1 MPETITIGS
10 VPYLNARPL
19 VFGLDQRP
27 QVRLRLELP
36 CDLGRLLARG
46 EVDVALLPAIEYVRL
61 AAESRERAR
70 AGPAR
75 LPAGRQAGVVGLP
88 VAAIG
93 SRGPVGSVRL
103 FGYSEPARIRRV
115 LLDPASRT
123 SNALGRLIVVR
134 RMGVQPHFV
143 LPDPIGPARQPATAR
158 FVAVPGGDA
167 VASPAP
173 SRPPDAELVM
183 GDRGLVAERPQ
194 AQWVHDLGL
203 EWERMIHRPFIYAFW
218 VARADAPLERI
229 MDVLASA
236 RDAGLAARDQIV
248 AEAPAAC
255 GVPADVARRH
265 LFEQIQYGFGP
276 KEQQG
281 LEVFYRMAAQEGLAP
296 DGVRLEMARTR

>member
-1 MPETITIGS
+1 MPETITIGA

-19 VFGLDQRP
+19 IFGLDQRP
-27 QVRLRLELP
+27 GVLARLELP

-61 AAESRERAR
+61 AAESRERPR
-70 AGPAR
+70 GR
-75 LPAGRQAGVVGLP
+75 RGDSPAGRQAGVVGLP

-103 FGYSEPARIRRV
+103 FGYSEPGRIRRV

-134 RMGVQPHFV
+134 RLAHGEPHFV
-143 LPDPIGPARQPATAR
+143 LPDPIG
-158 FVAVPGGDA
+158 
-167 VASPAP
+167 PAP

-194 AQWVHDLGL
+194 AKWVHDLGL

-218 VARADAPLERI
+218 VARADAPLGRL

-236 RDAGLAARDQIV
+236 RDAGLAARDQIA
-248 AEAPAAC
+248 AEAPAVC

-265 LFEQIQYGFGP
+265 LFEQVQYGFGP

>member
-1 MPETITIGS
+1 MPETVTIGA

-36 CDLGRLLARG
+36 CDLGLLLTRG

-61 AAESRERAR
+61 AAESRERPR

-75 LPAGRQAGVVGLP
+75 VVGLP

-134 RMGVQPHFV
+134 RLAHGEPHFV
-143 LPDPIGPARQPATAR
+143 LPDPIG
-158 FVAVPGGDA
+158 
-167 VASPAP
+167 PAP

-194 AQWVHDLGL
+194 AKWVHDLGL

-218 VARADAPLERI
+218 VARADAPLGRV

-236 RDAGLAARDQIV
+236 RDAGLAARDQIA
-248 AEAPAAC
+248 AEAPAVC

-265 LFEQIQYGFGP
+265 LFEQVQYGFGP
-276 KEQQG
+276 KERQG
-281 LEVFYRMAAQEGLAP
+281 LEVFYRMAVEEGLAP
-296 DGVRLEMARTR
+296 DGVHLEMARTR

>member
-1 MPETITIGS
+1 MPETVTIGA

-36 CDLGRLLARG
+36 CDLGLLLTRG

-61 AAESRERAR
+61 AAESRERPR

-75 LPAGRQAGVVGLP
+75 VVGLP

-134 RMGVQPHFV
+134 RLAHGEPHFV
-143 LPDPIGPARQPATAR
+143 LPDPIG
-158 FVAVPGGDA
+158 
-167 VASPAP
+167 PAP

-194 AQWVHDLGL
+194 AKWVHDLGL

-218 VARADAPLERI
+218 VARADAPLGRL

-236 RDAGLAARDQIV
+236 RDAGLAARDQIA

-265 LFEQIQYGFGP
+265 LFEQVQYGFGP
-276 KEQQG
+276 REQQG
-281 LEVFYRMAAQEGLAP
+281 LEVFYRMAAEEGLAP
-296 DGVRLEMARTR
+296 DGVRLQMARTR

>member
-1 MPETITIGS
+1 MPETITIGA

-19 VFGLDQRP
+19 IFGLDQRP
-27 QVRLRLELP
+27 GVLARLELP

-75 LPAGRQAGVVGLP
+75 LVGLP

-93 SRGPVGSVRL
+93 SRGRVGSVRL

-134 RMGVQPHFV
+134 RLGVRPHFV
-143 LPDPIGPARQPATAR
+143 LPDPIGPARQGDAPPT
-158 FVAVPGGDA
+158 GGQA

-194 AQWVHDLGL
+194 AKWVHDLGL

-218 VARADAPLERI
+218 VARADAPLGRL

-236 RDAGLAARDQIV
+236 RDAGLAARDQIA

-255 GVPADVARRH
+255 GVPVDVARRH
-265 LFEQIQYGFGP
+265 LFEQVQYGFGP
-276 KEQQG
+276 REQQG

>member
-1 MPETITIGS
+1 MPETITIGA

-36 CDLGRLLARG
+36 CDLGLLLARG

-70 AGPAR
+70 AGLAR
-75 LPAGRQAGVVGLP
+75 VVGLP

-103 FGYSEPARIRRV
+103 FGYSEPGRIRRV

-134 RMGVQPHFV
+134 RLAHGEPHFV
-143 LPDPIGPARQPATAR
+143 LPDPIG
-158 FVAVPGGDA
+158 
-167 VASPAP
+167 PAP

-194 AQWVHDLGL
+194 AKWVHDLGL

-218 VARADAPLERI
+218 VARADAPLGRL

-236 RDAGLAARDQIV
+236 RDAGLAARDQIA

-265 LFEQIQYGFGP
+265 LFEQVQYGFGP

>member
-1 MPETITIGS
+1 MPETVTIGA

-19 VFGLDQRP
+19 IFGLDQRP
-27 QVRLRLELP
+27 GVLARLELP

-70 AGPAR
+70 AGLAR
-75 LPAGRQAGVVGLP
+75 VVGLP

-134 RMGVQPHFV
+134 RLGVQPHFV
-143 LPDPIGPARQPATAR
+143 LPDQIGQ
-158 FVAVPGGDA
+158 
-167 VASPAP
+167 AP

-194 AQWVHDLGL
+194 AKWVHDLGL

-218 VARADAPLERI
+218 VARADAPLGRL

-236 RDAGLAARDQIV
+236 RDAGLAARDQIA

-265 LFEQIQYGFGP
+265 LFEQVQYGFGP

>member
-1 MPETITIGS
+1 MPETVTIGA

-19 VFGLDQRP
+19 IFGLDQRP
-27 QVRLRLELP
+27 GVLARLELP

-70 AGPAR
+70 AGLAR
-75 LPAGRQAGVVGLP
+75 VVGLP

-134 RMGVQPHFV
+134 RLGVQPHFV
-143 LPDPIGPARQPATAR
+143 LPDQIGQ
-158 FVAVPGGDA
+158 
-167 VASPAP
+167 AP

-194 AQWVHDLGL
+194 AKWVHDLGL

-218 VARADAPLERI
+218 VARADAPLGRV

-236 RDAGLAARDQIV
+236 RDAGLAARDQIA

-265 LFEQIQYGFGP
+265 LFEQVQYGFGP

>member
-1 MPETITIGS
+1 MPETITIGA

-61 AAESRERAR
+61 AAEGGERAR

-75 LPAGRQAGVVGLP
+75 LVGLP

-103 FGYSEPARIRRV
+103 FGYSDPGRIRRV

-134 RMGVQPHFV
+134 RLGVQPHFV
-143 LPDPIGPARQPATAR
+143 LPDEIG
-158 FVAVPGGDA
+158 
-167 VASPAP
+167 PAP

-194 AQWVHDLGL
+194 AKWVHDLGL

-218 VARADAPLERI
+218 VARADAPLGRV
-229 MDVLASA
+229 MDVLASS
-236 RDAGLAARDQIV
+236 RDAGLAARDQIA
-248 AEAPAAC
+248 AEAPAVC

-265 LFEQIQYGFGP
+265 LFEQVQYGFGP

>member
-1 MPETITIGS
+1 MPETITIGA

-27 QVRLRLELP
+27 GVLARLELP

-46 EVDVALLPAIEYVRL
+46 EVDVALLPAIEYLRL
-61 AAESRERAR
+61 AAESGERAR

-75 LPAGRQAGVVGLP
+75 VVGLP

-134 RMGVQPHFV
+134 RLAHGEPHFV
-143 LPDPIGPARQPATAR
+143 LPDPIG
-158 FVAVPGGDA
+158 
-167 VASPAP
+167 PAP

-194 AQWVHDLGL
+194 AKWVHDLGL

-218 VARADAPLERI
+218 VARADAPLGRL

-236 RDAGLAARDQIV
+236 RDAGLAARDQIA

-265 LFEQIQYGFGP
+265 LFEQVQYGFGH

-281 LEVFYRMAAQEGLAP
+281 LEVFYRMAVEEGLAP
-296 DGVRLEMARTR
+296 DGVHLEMARTR

>member
-1 MPETITIGS
+1 MPETITIGA

-19 VFGLDQRP
+19 IFGLDQRP
-27 QVRLRLELP
+27 GVLARLELP

-75 LPAGRQAGVVGLP
+75 LVGLP

-93 SRGPVGSVRL
+93 SRGRVGSVRL

-134 RMGVQPHFV
+134 QLGVQPHFV
-143 LPDPIGPARQPATAR
+143 LPDPIGPARQPSGHGTP
-158 FVAVPGGDA
+158 AVPGGDA
-167 VASPAP
+167 PPTGGQAVASPAS

-194 AQWVHDLGL
+194 AKWVHDLGL

-218 VARADAPLERI
+218 VARADAPLGRV

-236 RDAGLAARDQIV
+236 RDAGLAARDQIA
-248 AEAPAAC
+248 AEAPAVC

-265 LFEQIQYGFGP
+265 LFEQVQYGFGP
-276 KEQQG
+276 KERQG
-281 LEVFYRMAAQEGLAP
+281 LEVFYRMAVEEGLAP
-296 DGVRLEMARTR
+296 DGVHLEMARTR

>member
-1 MPETITIGS
+1 MPETVTIGA

-36 CDLGRLLARG
+36 CDLGLLLTRG

-61 AAESRERAR
+61 AAESRERPR

-75 LPAGRQAGVVGLP
+75 VVGLP

-134 RMGVQPHFV
+134 RLAHGEPHFV
-143 LPDPIGPARQPATAR
+143 LPDPIG
-158 FVAVPGGDA
+158 
-167 VASPAP
+167 PAP

-194 AQWVHDLGL
+194 AKWVHDLGL

-218 VARADAPLERI
+218 VARADAPLGRL

-236 RDAGLAARDQIV
+236 RDAGLAARDQIA
-248 AEAPAAC
+248 AEAPAVC

-265 LFEQIQYGFGP
+265 LFEQVQYGFGP
-276 KEQQG
+276 REQQG
-281 LEVFYRMAAQEGLAP
+281 LEVFYRMAAEEGLAP
-296 DGVRLEMARTR
+296 DGVRLQMARTR